1 MRGKIPVTKEQF
13 FDSVDTWIWRLT
25 HEGSKYDCGFCK
37 AKNEAN
43 KRARVYYFSCSECL
57 AYELCYSGY
66 SPSGYSPYY
75 RYCTSLVFKEDYEQA
90 ILEILEGLYKIGV
103 KLGFYN
109 DEKFEEWLNKSGE
122 FYLKSNE
129 VDEEKRTAEADKKA
143 NEYMKK
149 KYGN

>member
-1 MRGKIPVTKEQF
+1 MRGKIPITEEQF
-13 FDSVDTWIWRLT
+13 FDSVDSWIWELT
-25 HEGSKYDCGFCK
+25 GEGSHYRCGFCK
-37 AKNEAN
+37 AKDEAN
-43 KRARVYYFSCSECL
+43 KGGLVHYTGCSKCL
-57 AYELCYSGY
+57 AFELCF
-66 SPSGYSPYY
+66 PSGSPYY
-75 RYCTSLVFKEDYEQA
+75 KSRFSDSEEDYKQA
-90 ILEILEGLYKIGV
+90 VMEVLEGLYEIGV